1 MNKYWTKE
9 KYKRYNTRHG
19 KRSLQRKLSFK
30 EYRRQKNISELG
42 LSKEKKMHKHVF
54 EDRLKGYKKV
64 KAPED
69 FSFKGNPERVIGFL
83 NKVKECFEK
92 KQKIFV
98 VLEAVKKID
107 FDAIVVLF
115 SVMIRFKSQNI
126 QFNGDFPKE
135 KTARAILTKS
145 GFFKNL
151 FKHFRDEDRY
161 TVKTE
166 NDHTIHTHAFKNV
179 DSELGAKIIEQASK
193 TIWGEERRC
202 QGAQRTLLE
211 LMQNTN
217 NHASFEKEGDKHWW
231 LSVNHDKKNKKV
243 SFSFVDYGV
252 GVFNSLSNKQEG
264 NKFFKA
270 IEKMVE
276 KFNYGN
282 NAELLK
288 LILNGDLH
296 RTVTGEYYR
305 GKGLPGIREAMR
317 RNQISNLVVVTNNV
331 YANIANEEYKLLNS
345 NFTGTFLNWELN
357 INNIS
362 CNGKD

>member
-1 MNKYWTKE
+1 VNKYWTTDR
-9 KYKRYNTRHG
+9 YKRYNARHA
-19 KRSLQRKLSFK
+19 KRSLQRRLSFK
-30 EYRRQKNISELG
+30 EYKRQKNTSEQG
-42 LSKEKKMHKHVF
+42 LSKEKKKHKHEF
-54 EDRLKGYKKV
+54 EDKLIGYKKV

-69 FSFKGNPERVIGFL
+69 FSFKGNPERVIEFL
-83 NKVKECFEK
+83 NKVKECFDK
-92 KQKIFV
+92 RQKIFV

-115 SVMIRFKSQNI
+115 SIMIRFKSQNI

-135 KTARAILTKS
+135 KTAKTILTQS

-151 FKHFRDEDRY
+151 FKHFRDEERY

-166 NDHTIHTHAFKNV
+166 NDHSIHTHAFKNV
-179 DSELGAKIIEQASK
+179 DSELGAKIIQQASK

-252 GVFNSLSNKQEG
+252 GVFKSLTHKPEG
-264 NKFFKA
+264 SKFFNVLD
-270 IEKMVE
+270 KMVE
-276 KFNYGN
+276 KFKYGN
-282 NAELLK
+282 NAELIK
-288 LILNGDLH
+288 LVLNGELH
-296 RTVTGEYYR
+296 KTVTGEHYR

-331 YANIANEEYKLLNS
+331 YANVANDEFKLLNS